1 MRRPGERTR
10 SGGKREEKEG
20 GKKRKKVA
28 TLGECSEFVNGSV
41 FKCYPWNFARS
52 TFTGARRKVKKKKK
66 EGKKKES
73 GKFERRQ
80 RPPANTHTHTR
91 AYTNRTVSFLRGL
104 WAKIHRRNFTG
115 VIFNPRLGRS
125 TDGWRIFN
133 EFIYLFPRTDT
144 YTFEISSEEQ
154 RERIRRRGGGGDRFQ
169 ELKFLIRRIFYDE
182 QK

>member
-66 EGKKKES
+66 KERKKNRGS
-73 GKFERRQ
+73 LNDVNAPRQ
-80 RPPANTHTHTR
+80 QPHTHSCTHKS
-91 AYTNRTVSFLRGL
+91 NSFFSPWPLGENSPSKLHRGD
-104 WAKIHRRNFTG
+104 I
-115 VIFNPRLGRS
+115 
-125 TDGWRIFN
+125 
-133 EFIYLFPRTDT
+133 
-144 YTFEISSEEQ
+144 
-154 RERIRRRGGGGDRFQ
+154 
-169 ELKFLIRRIFYDE
+169 
-182 QK
+182 

>member
-52 TFTGARRKVKKKKK
+52 TFTGARRKVKKKK
-66 EGKKKES
+66 EGEKKES

-80 RPPANTHTHTR
+80 RPPPTLTHTLVHAQIEQFLFSVASGR
-91 AYTNRTVSFLRGL
+91 KFTVETSPG
-104 WAKIHRRNFTG
+104 
-115 VIFNPRLGRS
+115 
-125 TDGWRIFN
+125 
-133 EFIYLFPRTDT
+133 
-144 YTFEISSEEQ
+144 
-154 RERIRRRGGGGDRFQ
+154 
-169 ELKFLIRRIFYDE
+169 
-182 QK
+182 

>member
-80 RPPANTHTHTR
+80 RPPANSHTHTR
-91 AYTNRTVSFLRGL
+91 ARTNRTVSFLRGL

-115 VIFNPRLGRS
+115 VIFNPRLGVDRQM
-125 TDGWRIFN
+125 DG
-133 EFIYLFPRTDT
+133 EFLTNLFIC
-144 YTFEISSEEQ
+144 FHV
-154 RERIRRRGGGGDRFQ
+154 RIRT
-169 ELKFLIRRIFYDE
+169 LSKFLPKSKE
-182 QK
+182 KE